1 MNQIRYE
8 IFTEK
13 NVKYLDK
20 PNEDLALFEKKYN
33 IGIVLDGV
41 TRDRIEGVYP
51 NPSPARVASE
61 LFANTIINKFEE
73 INTHGKSKICELI
86 QEANKNIK
94 IYNEELRDSFLAG
107 TVGIIFVIEGD
118 KFHYAYIGDCS
129 AGILRNDM
137 YRVFTEKQ
145 TVMIQKH
152 KHEYTSKEIRTN
164 ICNHI
169 NHPCGYGVWNGEP
182 EAMDFVKYG
191 TIKVQPGDIVL
202 LYTDGFEE
210 EMKGYKISNLC
221 KEPLKGMSKER
232 ISQDDKTFIKL
243 KFL

>member
-73 INTHGKSKICELI
+73 IKIMQKVCNC
-86 QEANKNIK
+86 NK
-94 IYNEELRDSFLAG
+94 D
-107 TVGIIFVIEGD
+107 
-118 KFHYAYIGDCS
+118 
-129 AGILRNDM
+129 
-137 YRVFTEKQ
+137 
-145 TVMIQKH
+145 
-152 KHEYTSKEIRTN
+152 
-164 ICNHI
+164 
-169 NHPCGYGVWNGEP
+169 CGY
-182 EAMDFVKYG
+182 
-191 TIKVQPGDIVL
+191 I
-202 LYTDGFEE
+202 
-210 EMKGYKISNLC
+210 LC
-221 KEPLKGMSKER
+221 LKK
-232 ISQDDKTFIKL
+232 
-243 KFL
+243 